1 MRLPW
6 EQHLVFSLKKKVLQ
20 TASRINSTLSRSFSA
35 PVALNKQND
44 NRQRGEHAMTFIQQF
59 IEKAFVGGWQPGDHD
74 CRIIRF
80 YEHYFEYQP
89 IFQGRSSTI
98 RMMVY
103 EAVLLNPKVCQAVGK
118 VEKWYEGRY
127 GPEWLHHMRK
137 MIDALAEGQT
147 LEAYIQSV
155 LQKSHTKE
163 V

>member
-1 MRLPW
+1 
-6 EQHLVFSLKKKVLQ
+6 
-20 TASRINSTLSRSFSA
+20 
-35 PVALNKQND
+35 
-44 NRQRGEHAMTFIQQF
+44 MTFIQQF
-59 IEKAFVGGWQPGDHD
+59 IEKALVGGWQPAGRDFSV
-74 CRIIRF
+74 IGF
-80 YEHYFEYQP
+80 YERHFEYQLQSVL
-89 IFQGRSSTI
+89 QGRSSAI
-98 RMMVY
+98 QMMVY
-103 EAVLLNPKVCQAVGK
+103 EAVLLNPKVWQAVGK